1 MTRSSTLLVKTWVIH
16 RLCLPGVPHHP
27 SPQVLSLVSG
37 EVHVFA
43 GCAGMEGASDGHL
56 TLRARFNGPS
66 GISRDA
72 SGVMY
77 IADSSNEAIRVIH
90 SNRFHQTGSS
100 DSLPAGTGSS
110 SSGSYSVPRRLSGGS
125 NCTDGYV
132 STLNVTFNSSMLCVQ
147 SGTVNTDVSWE
158 NPEAVAITPDGS
170 WLWVIESLAIPC
182 AVNLRDFTV
191 GTTPEVPRPFN
202 RLTAFALDDRNALL
216 LLRQHAVLRYGTPED
231 SAVHNS
237 KAMVQEV
244 EIGRV
249 IAGDEEEDAYVDGP
263 AEKSR
268 FNAPE
273 GELCGWSVFI

>member
-1 MTRSSTLLVKTWVIH
+1 
-16 RLCLPGVPHHP
+16 
-27 SPQVLSLVSG
+27 
-37 EVHVFA
+37 
-43 GCAGMEGASDGHL
+43 MEGDSDGHL

-90 SNRFHQTGSS
+90 SNRFHQAGSS
-100 DSLPAGTGSS
+100 DSQPAGTGVSNI
-110 SSGSYSVPRRLSGGS
+110 GSRSLARSGGS
-125 NCTDGYV
+125 GGSGGGDGYV
-132 STLNVTFNSSMLCVQ
+132 STLNITFNSSMLCVQ

-158 NPEAVAITPDGS
+158 NPEAVAISPDGS

-191 GTTPEVPRPFN
+191 GTTPDVPRPFN
-202 RLTAFALDDRNALL
+202 RLTALALDDKNALL

-237 KAMVQEV
+237 KATIQAI

-249 IAGDEEEDAYVDGP
+249 IAGAEEEDGFLDGF
-263 AEKSR
+263 AKSSR
-268 FNAPE
+268 FSSPE
-273 GELCGWSVFI
+273 GGWDHPTGMAARLAD